1 MANDPEM
8 TSDSAPRPTR
18 DVADSS
24 GGWLPLLSVYG
35 CLAAGFIGVGG
46 CIVMIADVR
55 PGHELNAVGAGLCLI
70 AGALG
75 FGMLANAL
83 WRK

>member
-1 MANDPEM
+1 MANDPET
-8 TSDSAPRPTR
+8 TSESEPRPPR
-18 DVADSS
+18 EVANSS

-35 CLAAGFIGVGG
+35 CMAAGFAGVGG
-46 CIVMIADVR
+46 GVVLLGDAR
-55 PGHELNAVGAGLCLI
+55 PGREFNAIGAGLCLI

-75 FGMLANAL
+75 FGLLANAL